1 METRE
6 IEILLQAFNATNLT
20 KMAYSKEGFSL
31 VLERQA
37 DKPVTAEA
45 HIMSQ
50 MAAAPSGLPV
60 PEQMQSI
67 ISAPASVFAATSAP
81 APVEAASPASSPA
94 MPATPAASPADL
106 IKAPLVGVFYNAPA
120 PDAAPF
126 VSLGQSIKKGQTL
139 CIIEAMKVMNEIQ
152 AEWDG
157 VVDQILANPEDIV
170 EYGQPLFSIRR
181 LG

>member
-6 IEILLQAFNATNLT
+6 IEILLQAFNATDLT
-20 KMAYSKEGFSL
+20 RMAYSKEGFSL
-31 VLERQA
+31 VLERQS
-37 DKPVTAEA
+37 DKPVFAET
-45 HIMSQ
+45 HGISQ
-50 MAAAPSGLPV
+50 PS
-60 PEQMQSI
+60 
-67 ISAPASVFAATSAP
+67 ISAPASLPVAALNSAPVPAP
-81 APVEAASPASSPA
+81 APGAATTAAPTA
-94 MPATPAASPADL
+94 PAASPEDL

-126 VSLGQSIKKGQTL
+126 VTSGQTVKKGQTL

-157 VVDQILANPEDIV
+157 VVDQILARPEDIV